1 MPAHF
6 VISVWFLR
14 GVRCDQQAA
23 TRPDAAGAIVL
34 TCSLHSA
41 VMGTYSANNYDKDV
55 KSAWEKNQGSLPGTD
70 GIPREVSMRGRE
82 DRARWRVA
90 RPRDSSRLCVQDTR
104 NRVSMNA
111 TPSSVLLRVTPCDGV
126 THSFTRC
133 PASRIPRNPPSVF
146 LTYTTH
152 T

>member
-14 GVRCDQQAA
+14 CVRCDQQAA
-23 TRPDAAGAIVL
+23 TRPDAAGEIVL

-70 GIPREVSMRGRE
+70 GIPREVSMRGTERT
-82 DRARWRVA
+82 AHA
-90 RPRDSSRLCVQDTR
+90 
-104 NRVSMNA
+104 
-111 TPSSVLLRVTPCDGV
+111 G
-126 THSFTRC
+126 
-133 PASRIPRNPPSVF
+133 ASRVRVIRPVCVCQVKEKRKKEREQKKREEEERKRNGEGN
-146 LTYTTH
+146 
-152 T
+152 

>member
-1 MPAHF
+1 M
-6 VISVWFLR
+6 
-14 GVRCDQQAA
+14 
-23 TRPDAAGAIVL
+23 L

-90 RPRDSSRLCVQDTR
+90 RPRDSSRLCVCQVKEKRKKEREQKKREEEER
-104 NRVSMNA
+104 NRN
-111 TPSSVLLRVTPCDGV
+111 GEG
-126 THSFTRC
+126 
-133 PASRIPRNPPSVF
+133 N
-146 LTYTTH
+146 
-152 T
+152 

>member
-1 MPAHF
+1 MSAHF
-6 VISVWFLR
+6 VSSVRFLR

-23 TRPDAAGAIVL
+23 NRPDAAGAIVL

-90 RPRDSSRLCVQDTR
+90 RPRDSSRLCVPGQGEAQEGEGAKEAGGGR
-104 NRVSMNA
+104 AQKEWGGQLIR
-111 TPSSVLLRVTPCDGV
+111 
-126 THSFTRC
+126 
-133 PASRIPRNPPSVF
+133 
-146 LTYTTH
+146 
-152 T
+152 